1 MPMFPN
7 AEFLLPFLGALIGMG
22 IAFWSK
28 PKSPKGLSLILAFS
42 GSFLLGITVFHLLP
56 EVYSTQNNSIG
67 LWIVGGLLLQ
77 LFLEFASQGAEHGHV
92 HHHRNNFPILILIS
106 LSLHAF
112 VEGFPLNQEATLVW
126 GIFIHKI
133 PIGMVLVFLIW
144 KEHFAK
150 GLRLFFLF
158 LFAIMTPLGTYF
170 IHIANGLALEHIPL
184 LGLVIGMLLHISTTI
199 LFESNKGHQF
209 NLQKLLS
216 ILLGLGI
223 AYLL

>member
-28 PKSPKGLSLILAFS
+28 PKTPKGLSLILAFS

-92 HHHRNNFPILILIS
+92 YHHLNNFPILILIS